1 MLIVKAAPCLA
12 TGNVLIVKP
21 SERSPLGSLAVA
33 PLFEEAGFPKGV
45 LQVVTGGGPTGA
57 LLASHMRIRKV
68 REPRSFPWCLYL
80 RCIAQISFTGSV
92 ATGKKIQVM
101 AAQSNLKRVTLEL
114 GQSPKLRSNIPRS
127 CCFN

>member
-21 SERSPLGSLAVA
+21 SERSPLGSLAIA

-45 LQVVTGGGPTGA
+45 LQVVTGAGPTGA

-68 REPRSFPWCLYL
+68 RDPPSSSLVLVTYFVLACRSVSRAVLL
-80 RCIAQISFTGSV
+80 QARKS
-92 ATGKKIQVM
+92 K
-101 AAQSNLKRVTLEL
+101 
-114 GQSPKLRSNIPRS
+114 
-127 CCFN
+127 